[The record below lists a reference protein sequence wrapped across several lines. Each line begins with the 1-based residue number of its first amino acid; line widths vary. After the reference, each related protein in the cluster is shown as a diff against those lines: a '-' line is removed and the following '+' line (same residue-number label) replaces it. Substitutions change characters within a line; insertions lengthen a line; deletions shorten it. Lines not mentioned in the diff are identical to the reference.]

1 MINKKSNVDNL
12 GFIDEELDVS
22 LDLVEEIGKLK
33 KQKNA
38 VVLAHYYENS
48 EIQDIADF
56 VGDSLALSQK
66 ASEINTSIIVFA
78 GVKFMAET
86 AKILSP
92 KSKVLLPDLN
102 AGCSLAESCNYAD
115 FKKFIQGNPGYRV
128 VTYVNTSAAVKS
140 LSDICCTSSN
150 AVKVINSIPR
160 DVPIIF
166 APDKN
171 LGGYLKAITGRENM
185 LIWDGACHVHSKFSL
200 EKLVALKK
208 EHSNAKVIAHPECTK
223 PILLLADF
231 IGSTAELLNFTKSD
245 DSREYI
251 VVTEAG
257 ILHQMVRL
265 SPEKTYIPAPPDDST
280 CGCSECSFMKLITL
294 KKLYLTLKYEKPE
307 ISLDSREIELARL
320 PIEKMLA
327 LK

>member
-1 MINKKSNVDNL
+1 M
-12 GFIDEELDVS
+12 
-22 LDLVEEIGKLK
+22 
-33 KQKNA
+33 
-38 VVLAHYYENS
+38 
-48 EIQDIADF
+48 
-56 VGDSLALSQK
+56 
-66 ASEINTSIIVFA
+66 
-78 GVKFMAET
+78 
-86 AKILSP
+86 
-92 KSKVLLPDLN
+92 
-102 AGCSLAESCNYAD
+102 
-115 FKKFIQGNPGYRV
+115 
-128 VTYVNTSAAVKS
+128 
-140 LSDICCTSSN
+140 
-150 AVKVINSIPR
+150 
-160 DVPIIF
+160 
-166 APDKN
+166 
-171 LGGYLKAITGRENM
+171 
-185 LIWDGACHVHSKFSL
+185 
-200 EKLVALKK
+200 ALKK

-245 DSREYI
+245 DSKEYI

>member
-1 MINKKSNVDNL
+1 M
-12 GFIDEELDVS
+12 
-22 LDLVEEIGKLK
+22 
-33 KQKNA
+33 
-38 VVLAHYYENS
+38 
-48 EIQDIADF
+48 
-56 VGDSLALSQK
+56 
-66 ASEINTSIIVFA
+66 
-78 GVKFMAET
+78 
-86 AKILSP
+86 
-92 KSKVLLPDLN
+92 
-102 AGCSLAESCNYAD
+102 
-115 FKKFIQGNPGYRV
+115 
-128 VTYVNTSAAVKS
+128 
-140 LSDICCTSSN
+140 
-150 AVKVINSIPR
+150 
-160 DVPIIF
+160 
-166 APDKN
+166 
-171 LGGYLKAITGRENM
+171 
-185 LIWDGACHVHSKFSL
+185 
-200 EKLVALKK
+200 ALKK

-223 PILLLADF
+223 HMLLLADF

-245 DSREYI
+245 DSMEYI

>member
-1 MINKKSNVDNL
+1 MINKSNVDNL

-245 DSREYI
+245 DSKEYI

>member
-1 MINKKSNVDNL
+1 MINKSNVDNL